1 RAKRKVKA
9 AAVSA
14 SRALRSRGLHPSVA
28 SAPSGR
34 TLTLPTL
41 SFPASP
47 PPTGR
52 ERAKTALP
60 ISFFRLTTPSSPGG
74 RGGGWEKR
82 AGGMRARGCLHVIH
96 RQPAQGAD
104 PELQARLVDTK
115 ARRMIGGEK
124 RRIGPRRLDSKPDE
138 Q

>member
-47 PPTGR
+47 PPAGR

-74 RGGGWEKR
+74 RGGGWEKG
-82 AGGMRARGCLHVIH
+82 AGVRRVRGRLHVIH
-96 RQPAQGAD
+96 GQAAQGAD
-104 PELQARLVDTK
+104 SELQAGLVDAET
-115 ARRMIGGEK
+115 RRVIGREEL
-124 RRIGPRRLDSKPDE
+124 RICSR
-138 Q
+138 